1 MKQIL
6 QLALNIHSAVYHA
19 MLNHVSSVFN
29 EEVCG
34 MAVGRNQTIY
44 QGIPIEN
51 MLHSP
56 DAYQMNPQ
64 EQVTTFIN
72 IEKQNLELLA
82 IYHSHPAG
90 PDHPSQRDIREFTYP
105 GIATIIWSPI
115 SDGNH
120 WQMKVF
126 HIQGK
131 GYSQT
136 ECIWIK

>member
-1 MKQIL
+1 MTQIP
-6 QLALNIHSAVYHA
+6 QPSFNIHPAVYRA

-34 MAVGRNQTIY
+34 MAVGQKKAIY
-44 QGIPIEN
+44 QGIPVEN
-51 MLHSP
+51 ILHSP

-64 EQVTTFIN
+64 EQVDTLIN
-72 IEKQNLELLA
+72 IEKQSLELLA
-82 IYHSHPAG
+82 IYHSHPTG
-90 PDHPSQRDIREFTYP
+90 PDHPSQRDIREFAYP

-115 SDGNH
+115 PNGNQ

-126 HIQGK
+126 RIQEK

-136 ECIWIK
+136 EWFWIK